1 MSKEFD
7 IFLKKHIIE
16 CDLLIYSI
24 PYRDGI
30 SVTDRLILN
39 AALESYSLY
48 KFVAVQTGSLLTAHI
63 DEMIKLCK
71 ERLSIEM
78 TFGASAEIEVHNN
91 LYIQNDP
98 IVFDTPAVETI
109 ELVMNEFNNGLILTA
124 GDIDTQVALSAG
136 KVNLALLLNADVIG
150 TKKTS
155 LIRAD
160 SGFFLDSDIR
170 EVNQRNYI
178 ETDTALE
185 MGATL
190 QSLCYQLTIEASAA
204 LELMA
209 MVVGTEIRHSLGR
222 WYNGL
227 AIGANVKGTNSQKF
241 ERAEAIIQLMESA
254 TGTLVKVLYLSDCG
268 MALDVADAN
277 FGLKRYRLL
286 REIDDLELRD
296 IDDMTLNELDW
307 VELT

>member
-48 KFVAVQTGSLLTAHI
+48 KLVAVQTGSLLTAHI

-71 ERLSIEM
+71 ERLSIGM
-78 TFGASAEIEVHNN
+78 TFGASAEIKVHNN

-136 KVNLALLLNADVIG
+136 KVNLALLLNADVKG
-150 TKKTS
+150 TQKTS

-160 SGFFLDSDIR
+160 SGFFLNSDIR

-178 ETDTALE
+178 ETDAALE

-204 LELMA
+204 FELMA

-227 AIGANVKGTNSQKF
+227 AIGVNVKGTSSQKF
-241 ERAEAIIQLMESA
+241 ERAEAIIRLMENA
-254 TGTLVKVLYLSDCG
+254 AGTLVKVLYPKDGG

-286 REIDDLELRD
+286 KEIDDLELRD

>member
-1 MSKEFD
+1 M
-7 IFLKKHIIE
+7 
-16 CDLLIYSI
+16 
-24 PYRDGI
+24 
-30 SVTDRLILN
+30 
-39 AALESYSLY
+39 
-48 KFVAVQTGSLLTAHI
+48 
-63 DEMIKLCK
+63 
-71 ERLSIEM
+71 
-78 TFGASAEIEVHNN
+78 
-91 LYIQNDP
+91 
-98 IVFDTPAVETI
+98 
-109 ELVMNEFNNGLILTA
+109 
-124 GDIDTQVALSAG
+124 ALSAG

-204 LELMA
+204 FELMA

-227 AIGANVKGTNSQKF
+227 AIGANVKGTSSQKF